1 MSESIPTSTRDRI
14 LVEASR
20 LFAAQGVKATTVA
33 QIETAVGLRK
43 GSGGVH
49 RYFATKNDLIAEIFS
64 RQLGQGREVLAE
76 AEALPVPDPAN
87 LVPYVTALGE
97 KILRDAEHGREVSL
111 IMLRDAAILPDFAR
125 THLLDN
131 DALAYG
137 AMSNA
142 LRAQMNLQQ
151 LEQFDPEALAFLFVG
166 SLLFFKMTDWLTGQ
180 PKLGLTDDRLVRT
193 WVNVFEPVLRT
204 LVAEGP
210 TSAE

>member
-1 MSESIPTSTRDRI
+1 M
-14 LVEASR
+14 
-20 LFAAQGVKATTVA
+20 
-33 QIETAVGLRK
+33 
-43 GSGGVH
+43 
-49 RYFATKNDLIAEIFS
+49 
-64 RQLGQGREVLAE
+64 
-76 AEALPVPDPAN
+76 PDPAN

-142 LRAQMNLQQ
+142 LRAQMNQQQ